1 MTKDPAFLFYPSDA
15 SNDTQFMNRL
25 ERGAYFDLVKSQRL
39 FRGFTMVQLRK
50 ILGKDFEEVWSSLE
64 LVLEKEEDQYFI
76 PWVRL
81 SIEKRESYS
90 NKQAERV
97 SKRWENRG
105 ITVVIPKKEKENE
118 NENVI
123 KYKGML
129 EKVISENE
137 LTLPDGFYDLILE
150 WLKYKSEKK
159 QSYKP
164 TGLKNMIESFIEES
178 ASDLTEARKMMKYS
192 MSKNYAGLF
201 KQKKINGNNS
211 ESIGR
216 RIKRVND
223 LWNK

>member
-1 MTKDPAFLFYPSDA
+1 M
-15 SNDTQFMNRL
+15 ND
-25 ERGAYFDLVKSQRL
+25 
-39 FRGFTMVQLRK
+39 
-50 ILGKDFEEVWSSLE
+50 
-64 LVLEKEEDQYFI
+64 
-76 PWVRL
+76 
-81 SIEKRESYS
+81 RE
-90 NKQAERV
+90 
-97 SKRWENRG
+97 G
-105 ITVVIPKKEKENE
+105 
-118 NENVI
+118 
-123 KYKGML
+123 
-129 EKVISENE
+129 ENE